1 MTDKERIKQLEKELK
16 EKQSQNIWLREEAL
30 FQQIINLEQK
40 ASQNGISLRML
51 KLNNPEKEQQPVS
64 GKVKK

>member
-1 MTDKERIKQLEKELK
+1 MTDKEKIKQLEKELK

-30 FQQIINLEQK
+30 FQQIINLEQE

-51 KLNNPEKEQQPVS
+51 KLNNPEKEQQPVN
-64 GKVKK
+64 GEVKK